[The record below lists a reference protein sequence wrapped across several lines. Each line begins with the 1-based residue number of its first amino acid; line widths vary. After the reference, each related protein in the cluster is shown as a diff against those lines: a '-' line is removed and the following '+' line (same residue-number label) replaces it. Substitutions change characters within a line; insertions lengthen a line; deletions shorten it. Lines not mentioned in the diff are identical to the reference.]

1 MLVSYRKV
9 PMTGWH
15 AYQPLTTGPPVV
27 HKRGGGTMTISDIIM
42 IIMGLVELLISLCSL
57 IIAVLTFLKDNKHK

>member
-1 MLVSYRKV
+1 
-9 PMTGWH
+9 
-15 AYQPLTTGPPVV
+15 
-27 HKRGGGTMTISDIIM
+27 MTISDIIM